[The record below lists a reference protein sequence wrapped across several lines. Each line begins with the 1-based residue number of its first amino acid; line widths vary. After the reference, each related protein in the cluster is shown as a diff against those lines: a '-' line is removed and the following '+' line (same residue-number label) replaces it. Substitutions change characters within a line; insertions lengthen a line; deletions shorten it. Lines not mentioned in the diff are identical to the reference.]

1 MNQYALREW
10 HPNEKPLLPGSPS
23 TPDHATAKR
32 FAYLFVGILVTLT
45 GGLGNALVS
54 VNLLSLQ
61 GTLGAYSTETNWLP
75 AVYVMTNAS
84 MNLLLVKFRQ
94 QFGLRL
100 FTEAFLVLY
109 ALVTFGHLFVNDL
122 HSAIAVR
129 AAHGMVG
136 AALSSLGLYYTLQ
149 AFKKAWRLKGM
160 ALSMG
165 VSQLAL
171 PIAYIFSSDLLEFAE
186 WRGLYVFEL
195 GLTLLSLGCVLLLK
209 LPPGDRFKAFRGL
222 DFLTFGLFAP
232 GVALLCAALTFGRIL
247 WWRETP
253 WIGMALAGSVVL
265 IVAAIA
271 VEHNRTYPLLNLRW
285 LRTGNIAALAL
296 SLVLV
301 RVVLSEQSVG
311 AVGFLRA
318 IGLGNDQLQTLFIV
332 VLAGTILGIIVSA
345 VTTNVQHLQ
354 APQIISLLLMALGA
368 WMDAHAT
375 SLTRPE
381 EMYVSQFLLGF
392 GGALF
397 LGPLI
402 ISLIGQVIGNPNNL
416 ISFSVL
422 FGLTQ
427 NLGGLLGSAALGT
440 FQVVREKYHAS
451 ILTDHLSSLDP
462 LVAARIQS
470 GAAVYGRVLADPGSR
485 TAQGVSLL
493 QSAVTREANVLA
505 FNDVFMLI
513 CVIALVTAIWIAAH
527 TLYNIVMKVPSPFPP
542 PVPAGAA
549 TAPSPLP
556 RLPSPE
562 PVTD

>member
-1 MNQYALREW
+1 MNKYAPRDW
-10 HPNEKPLLPGSPS
+10 DPSEKPLMPGSPS
-23 TPDHATAKR
+23 TPNHSTAKR
-32 FAYLFVGILVTLT
+32 FAYLIVGILVTLT

-54 VNLLSLQ
+54 VNLISLQ

-75 AVYVMTNAS
+75 AAYVMANAS

-100 FTEAFLVLY
+100 FTEFFLVLY

-122 HSAIAVR
+122 ASAIAVR

-149 AFKKAWRLKGM
+149 AFKKEWRLKGM
-160 ALSMG
+160 ALSLGM
-165 VSQLAL
+165 SQLAL

-186 WRGLYVFEL
+186 WRGLYLFEL
-195 GLTLLSLGCVLLLK
+195 GLTLLSLGAVLLLK
-209 LPPGDRFKAFRGL
+209 LPPGDRFKAFRGF
-222 DFLTFGLFAP
+222 DFVTFGLFAP

-271 VEHNRTYPLLNLRW
+271 VEHNRAHPLLNLRW
-285 LRTGNIAALAL
+285 LRTGNIAALAM

-311 AVGFLRA
+311 AVGFLRT
-318 IGLGNDQLQTLFIV
+318 IGLGTDQLQMLFVIV
-332 VLAGTILGIIVSA
+332 LIATIAGILVA
-345 VTTNVQHLQ
+345 ALTTNVQHLQ
-354 APQIISLLLMALGA
+354 APQIISLLLMAVGA

-381 EMYVSQFLLGF
+381 EMYLSQALLAF

-397 LGPLI
+397 LGPLV
-402 ISLIGQVIGNPNNL
+402 ISLIGHVIGNPGNL
-416 ISFSVL
+416 ITFSVV

-427 NLGGLLGSAALGT
+427 NLGGLIGSAALGT
-440 FQVVREKYHAS
+440 FQVMREKYHSS

-470 GAAVYGRVLADPGSR
+470 GAAAYAKAIVDPTAR
-485 TAQGVSLL
+485 TAQGLSAL
-493 QSAVTREANVLA
+493 QAAVAREANVLA
-505 FNDVFMLI
+505 YNDVFFLI
-513 CVIALVTAIWIAAH
+513 CGIALVTALWISGH
-527 TLYNIVMKVPSPFPP
+527 TLYNMVMKVPSPFPP
-542 PVPAGAA
+542 PAPA
-549 TAPSPLP
+549 TPSPLP
-556 RLPSPE
+556 RLPATDT
-562 PVTD
+562 VTD

>member
-1 MNQYALREW
+1 MNKYAVREW
-10 HPNEKPLLPGSPS
+10 APGEKPLMPGSPS
-23 TPDHATAKR
+23 TPNHSTAKR
-32 FAYLFVGILVTLT
+32 FAYLFVGLLVTLT

-54 VNLLSLQ
+54 VNLISLQ
-61 GTLGAYSTETNWLP
+61 GTLGAFSTETNWLP

-100 FTEAFLVLY
+100 FTEFFLVLY

-122 HSAIAVR
+122 HSAILVR

-149 AFKKAWRLKGM
+149 AFKKEWRLKGM
-160 ALSMG
+160 ALALG
-165 VSQLAL
+165 ASQLAL
-171 PIAYIFSSDLLEFAE
+171 PVAYIFSNDLLEFAE
-186 WRGLYVFEL
+186 WRGLYLFEL
-195 GLTLLSLGCVLLLK
+195 GLTLFSLGAVLLLK

-222 DFLTFGLFAP
+222 DFVTFSLFAP

-247 WWRETP
+247 WWRQTP
-253 WIGMALAGSVVL
+253 WIGVALAGSIVL

-285 LRTGNIAALAL
+285 LRTGNIAALAM
-296 SLVLV
+296 SLTLV

-318 IGLGNDQLQTLFIV
+318 VGLGNDEMQMLFII
-332 VLAGTILGIIVSA
+332 VLAGTILGLIVSA
-345 VTTNVQHLQ
+345 LTTNTEHLQ
-354 APQIISLLLMALGA
+354 APQIVALLLMAAGA

-375 SLTRPE
+375 SATRPAQ
-381 EMYVSQFLLGF
+381 MYASQFLLGF

-397 LGPLI
+397 LGPLA
-402 ISLIGQVIGNPNNL
+402 ISLIGHVIGNPGNL

-427 NLGGLLGSAALGT
+427 NLGGLIGSAALGT
-440 FQVVREKYHAS
+440 FQIVREKYHSS

-470 GAAVYGRVLADPGSR
+470 GAAAYAKVLADPAAR
-485 TAQGVSLL
+485 TRQGVALL
-493 QSAVTREANVLA
+493 QSAVAREANVLA
-505 FNDVFMLI
+505 YNDVFLLI
-513 CVIALVTAIWIAAH
+513 FAIALLTALWISAH
-527 TLYNIVMKVPSPFPP
+527 TLYNICAGVPSPFPP
-542 PVPAGAA
+542 PAPATPAIN
-549 TAPSPLP
+549 PMP

-562 PVTD
+562 TVTD

>member
-1 MNQYALREW
+1 MSKYAPREW
-10 HPNEKPLLPGSPS
+10 HPSEKPLMPGSPS
-23 TPDHATAKR
+23 TPDHSTAKR
-32 FAYLFVGILVTLT
+32 FAYLFVGLLVTLT

-54 VNLLSLQ
+54 VNLVSLQ

-122 HSAIAVR
+122 NSAIAVR

-136 AALSSLGLYYTLQ
+136 AALSTLGLYYTLQ
-149 AFKKAWRLKGM
+149 AFKKEWRLKGM
-160 ALSMG
+160 ALSIG
-165 VSQLAL
+165 ASQLAL
-171 PIAYIFSSDLLEFAE
+171 PMAYIFSSDLLEFAE
-186 WRGLYVFEL
+186 WRGLYLFEL
-195 GLTLLSLGCVLLLK
+195 GLTLVSLGAVLLLK

-222 DFLTFGLFAP
+222 DFVTFGLFAP

-253 WIGMALAGSVVL
+253 WIGVALAASIVL
-265 IVAAIA
+265 ILAAIA

-285 LRTGNIAALAL
+285 LRTFNIAGLAV

-318 IGLGNDQLQTLFIV
+318 IGLGNDQLQTLFII
-332 VLAGTILGIIVSA
+332 VLAGSVIGMVVSA
-345 VTTNVQHLQ
+345 VTVDVRHLQ
-354 APQIISLLLMALGA
+354 APQILALLLMALGA

-381 EMYVSQFLLGF
+381 EMYASQFLLSF
-392 GGALF
+392 GGGLF
-397 LGPLI
+397 LGPLV
-402 ISLIGQVIGNPNNL
+402 ISLIGQVIGNPGNL
-416 ISFSVL
+416 ITFSVL

-427 NLGGLLGSAALGT
+427 NLGGLIGSSALGT
-440 FQVVREKYHAS
+440 FQVMREKYHSS

-462 LVAARIQS
+462 MVAARIQS
-470 GAAVYGRVLADPGSR
+470 GAAAYGKVLADPSAR
-485 TAQGVSLL
+485 TAQGVSAL
-493 QSAVTREANVLA
+493 QAAVAREANVLA

-513 CVIALVTAIWIAAH
+513 CAIALLTAAWVAAH
-527 TLYNIVMKVPSPFPP
+527 TLYNKLTQAPSPPP
-542 PVPAGAA
+542 APSPSAA
-549 TAPSPLP
+549 ASSPLP
-556 RLPSPE
+556 RLPRTES
-562 PVTD
+562 VTD

>member
-1 MNQYALREW
+1 MNKYAPREW
-10 HPNEKPLLPGSPS
+10 DPSEKPLMPGSPS
-23 TPDHATAKR
+23 TPNHPTAKR
-32 FAYLFVGILVTLT
+32 FAYLIVGILVTLT

-54 VNLLSLQ
+54 VNLISLQ

-75 AVYVMTNAS
+75 AAYVMANAS

-100 FTEAFLVLY
+100 FTEAFLILY

-122 HSAIAVR
+122 ASAIAVR

-149 AFKKAWRLKGM
+149 AFKKEWRLKGM
-160 ALSMG
+160 ALSLGM
-165 VSQLAL
+165 SQLAL

-186 WRGLYVFEL
+186 WRGLYLFEL
-195 GLTLLSLGCVLLLK
+195 GLTLLSLGAVLLLK

-222 DFLTFGLFAP
+222 DFVTFGLFAP

-253 WIGMALAGSVVL
+253 WIGMALAASVVL

-285 LRTGNIAALAL
+285 LRTGNIAALAM

-311 AVGFLRA
+311 AVGFLRT
-318 IGLGNDQLQTLFIV
+318 IGLGTDQLQTLFII
-332 VLAGTILGIIVSA
+332 VLIATIAGILVA
-345 VTTNVQHLQ
+345 ALTTNVQHLQ
-354 APQIISLLLMALGA
+354 APQIVSLLLMAVGA

-381 EMYVSQFLLGF
+381 EMYLSQALLAF

-397 LGPLI
+397 LGPLV
-402 ISLIGQVIGNPNNL
+402 ISLIGHVIGNPGNL
-416 ISFSVL
+416 ITFSVV

-427 NLGGLLGSAALGT
+427 NLGGLIGSAALGT
-440 FQVVREKYHAS
+440 FQIMREKYHSS

-470 GAAVYGRVLADPGSR
+470 GAAAYAKAIVDPTAR
-485 TAQGVSLL
+485 TAQGLTAL
-493 QSAVTREANVLA
+493 QAAVAREANVLA
-505 FNDVFMLI
+505 YNDVFFLI
-513 CVIALVTAIWIAAH
+513 CGIALVTALWISGH
-527 TLYNIVMKVPSPFPP
+527 TLYNMVMKVPSPFPP
-542 PVPAGAA
+542 PAPA
-549 TAPSPLP
+549 TPSPLP
-556 RLPSPE
+556 RLPATDT
-562 PVTD
+562 VTD